1 MSDRNLKMT
10 NIGSTDKK
18 LRILG
23 GLVLLVVS
31 FVALGGLSTTLG
43 IIALVIGVVLIVTAL
58 INFCPAYKLLGV
70 GTAKK

>member
-1 MSDRNLKMT
+1 MT